1 MPNGKSRLHPVV
13 KLLIIGCGGFV
24 GAILRY
30 AVSGW
35 VYSQSGGSFPL
46 GTLLVNLIGSFCLG
60 MVLGLADHF
69 VLHPQV
75 MAFLT
80 FGLLGAF
87 TTFSTFSF
95 ESWALIEVGSYGEA
109 LLNMAASV
117 LLGLVAIAL
126 GLLLGRAL

>member
-1 MPNGKSRLHPVV
+1 MV

-30 AVSGW
+30 LVTGW
-35 VYSQSGGSFPL
+35 VYSLSGGAFPL
-46 GTLLVNLIGSFCLG
+46 GTLVVNVIGGFLLG
-60 MVLGLADHF
+60 LVLGLADHF
-69 VLHPQV
+69 VIHPQV
-75 MAFLT
+75 VLFLT
-80 FGLLGAF
+80 IGLLGAF

-109 LLNMAASV
+109 LLNMAAS
-117 LLGLVAIAL
+117 LFLGLIAVAL